1 MTHPI
6 HQPVVDI
13 IHRALSMMDDFMRD
27 RIEVDL
33 YSQKLKE
40 LNVDDLLEAY
50 QEEFKTNAQMVYYL
64 DALMLLSSLQH
75 ELDFQV
81 SEYGANVVSEDMK
94 CLRELL
100 DKFPYT

>member
-6 HQPVVDI
+6 HQPVVDT
-13 IHRALSMMDDFMRD
+13 IHRAIGIMDDLMRD
-27 RIEVDL
+27 RIELDL
-33 YSQKLKE
+33 YSQKLNE
-40 LNVDDLLEAY
+40 LNVDDLLDAY
-50 QEEFKTNAQMVYYL
+50 QDDFKVNAQMVYYL

-100 DKFPYT
+100 DKFPRT

>member
-6 HQPVVDI
+6 HQPVVDT
-13 IHRALSMMDDFMRD
+13 IHQALSIMDDLMRD
-27 RIEVDL
+27 RIELDL
-33 YSQKLKE
+33 YSRKLNE
-40 LNVDDLLEAY
+40 LKVDDLLVTY
-50 QEEFKTNAQMVYYL
+50 QEDFKTNAQMVYYL

-100 DKFPYT
+100 DKFPRT